1 MGPDSPVSGQ
11 SVLITGA
18 STGIGAE
25 AVRIFTAAG
34 ARVAAT
40 ARSADKLATLAAET
54 GALALPCDVS
64 DFDAM
69 QSAFLQAT
77 SAHGPIDILINNAAV
92 IEPIA
97 MLSEVDA
104 QAWSQLIDINVK
116 GVFYGMRLALPDM
129 LARGSG
135 TILTLSSGAA
145 HNALEGWSGYCTSKA
160 AAAML
165 TRSAHRE
172 GSGSGLRVMGLS
184 PGTVATH
191 MQREIKASGI
201 NPVSQLDWS
210 DHIPADFPARA
221 LLWMCSADADE
232 FCGEEISLR
241 DPDIRARI
249 GDAT

>member
-1 MGPDSPVSGQ
+1 MGKESPVSGK

-25 AVRIFTAAG
+25 TVRLFAAEG
-34 ARVAAT
+34 AHVAAT
-40 ARSADKLATLAAET
+40 ARSTEKLRSLAAET
-54 GALALPCDVS
+54 GALALPCDAS
-64 DFDAM
+64 DFNAM
-69 QSAFLQAT
+69 QSAFAQAK
-77 SAHGPIDILINNAAV
+77 AKHGPIDILINNAAV

-97 MLSEVDA
+97 MLAEADPVS
-104 QAWSQLIDINVK
+104 WSALIDINVK
-116 GVFYGMRLALPDM
+116 GVFYGMHLAMPEM

-172 GSGSGLRVMGLS
+172 GGGRGLRIMGLS
-184 PGTVATH
+184 PGTVATP
-191 MQREIKASGI
+191 MQKEIKDSGI

-210 DHIPADFPARA
+210 DHIPATLPARA
-221 LLWMCSADADE
+221 LLWMCGADADE

-241 DPDIRARI
+241 DETIRARI
-249 GDAT
+249 GDAK